1 MLVTSVRNLT
11 PRERSRSIAIFAVL
25 AWAGRFIWRE
35 GRRDIF
41 RCFGG
46 PIEKGMR
53 ANSAMD
59 DEELIGLGLLLVLVL
74 AGLVVVV
81 VLLNYFAT

>member
-1 MLVTSVRNLT
+1 VRHL
-11 PRERSRSIAIFAVL
+11 PL
-25 AWAGRFIWRE
+25 L
-35 GRRDIF
+35 
-41 RCFGG
+41 GG

-53 ANSAMD
+53 ANSTLD